1 MTVRSKRPTR
11 RDWIG
16 LQEASELLGI
26 SPTTLRRWSD
36 SGMIKTFVTP
46 GGHRR
51 FPRDAVIALLP
62 SNGHRPT
69 MDRLG
74 ETPARMQR
82 VYRQAGVGSGAPLP
96 WVASLD
102 DEQRAMF
109 RGHGLVIAT
118 ALLAALDAPDEQSR
132 AAHLAAATE
141 ASSKYGAAAAT
152 TGLPASVVVEA
163 FLRFRRPFLFELSEL
178 GRRRGLDTTAATG
191 LLDRATDAFDEMLV
205 ATVGSLERTVAERR
219 RARRAARLNATS
231 AIPVVAD
238 LGLPETPR

>member
-1 MTVRSKRPTR
+1 MAVRSKRAVQR
-11 RDWIG
+11 EWIG

-26 SPTTLRRWSD
+26 SATTLRRWSD
-36 SGMIKTFVTP
+36 SGMIRTFVTP

-51 FPRDAVIALLP
+51 YSRDAVAALLP

-82 VYRQAGVGSGAPLP
+82 VYRQAVKAPGAPLP
-96 WVASLD
+96 WVTSLD
-102 DEQRAMF
+102 DEQRALF

-118 ALLAALDAPDEQSR
+118 ALLTALDAPDDEAR

-141 ASSKYGAAAAT
+141 ASSRYGAAAAV
-152 TGLPASVVVEA
+152 TGLPASVVVDA
-163 FLRFRRPFLFELSEL
+163 FLRFRRPFLAELSEL
-178 GRRRGLDTTAATG
+178 GRRRGLDTRAATE

-205 ATVGSLERTVAERR
+205 ATVRALERTVAELR
-219 RARRAARLNATS
+219 RARRAARVAATT
-231 AIPVVAD
+231 ATPVVTDA
-238 LGLPETPR
+238 GIGASSR